1 MWLFGFLAQSKIA
14 IWIGGDW
21 RYLIAHDG
29 MRLWDRANGRDSIYT
44 GGIWRS
50 GPIIA
55 NPSGGTVVDSE
66 ARAALGAMLQYF
78 RLIGILTPCAFA
90 SQKYGQY
97 SDKMRVKAT
106 F

>member
-29 MRLWDRANGRDSIYT
+29 MRLWNRSNGRDSIYT
-44 GGIWRS
+44 GGVWRS

-55 NPSGGTVVDSE
+55 NPSGGVVVDTE
-66 ARAALGAMLQYF
+66 ARATLSAMLQYF
-78 RLIGILTPCAFA
+78 RLIGILTP
-90 SQKYGQY
+90 
-97 SDKMRVKAT
+97 
-106 F
+106 